1 MSGRLTV
8 HVLDTALGRPAAGM
22 ALTLERIAPV
32 HAMLGAWRTN
42 DDGRCDAPLLD
53 AAAMQAGTYQ
63 IVFDVGAWRAA
74 RGDAD
79 GGFYDFVPIRFRIV
93 DEMAHHH
100 VPLLISPY
108 GYATY
113 RGS

>member
-8 HVLDTALGRPAAGM
+8 HILDTAQGRPAAGM
-22 ALTLERIAPV
+22 ALTLERIAPAP
-32 HAMLGAWRTN
+32 AMLGAFRTN
-42 DDGRCDAPLLD
+42 DDGRCDKPLLEG
-53 AAAMQAGTYQ
+53 AAMQAGTYQ

-74 RGDAD
+74 RGDTD
-79 GGFYDFVPIRFRIV
+79 GGFYDLVPIRFRIV
-93 DEMAHHH
+93 DENSHHH